1 MVALARTAIVLVSAA
16 SAFSTSVRRAPPRA
30 VQQHLFFGSPL
41 QWLIGGDAPT
51 AKAVRRKAQP
61 NRRHADGPVGEV
73 REVAEEEEFVV
84 PRLEGPPAPA
94 LLPAKVTNN
103 VLRFP
108 RREEDQ

>member
-1 MVALARTAIVLVSAA
+1 MVALARTAIVFISAA
-16 SAFSTSVRRAPPRA
+16 SAFSPSGRRAPPRA
-30 VQQHLFFGSPL
+30 VQQNLFSL

-73 REVAEEEEFVV
+73 REVAEEEELVV

-108 RREEDQ
+108 RREEDR

>member
-16 SAFSTSVRRAPPRA
+16 SAFSPSVRRAPPRA

-61 NRRHADGPVGEV
+61 NRRHADSPVGEV
-73 REVAEEEEFVV
+73 REVEEEESFV
-84 PRLEGPPAPA
+84 PRLEGPAAPE